1 MNQLKQQQIT
11 VEEVTGNENESPDK
25 LNETSL
31 S

>member
-1 MNQLKQQQIT
+1 MNELKQQQIP
-11 VEEVTGNENESPDK
+11 VEEVTGNENESLDK